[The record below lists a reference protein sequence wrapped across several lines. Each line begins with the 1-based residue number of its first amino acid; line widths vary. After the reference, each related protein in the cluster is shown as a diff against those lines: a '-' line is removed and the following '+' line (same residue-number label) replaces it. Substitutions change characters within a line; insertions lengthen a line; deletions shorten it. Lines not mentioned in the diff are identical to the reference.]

1 MTVKGWYHTQ
11 RNITHIFSL
20 TTNSVYRTSYT
31 AHFAIEN
38 NPEGFFPF
46 KSKFK
51 LESEMKWCS
60 YFSNEYISDLIFLK
74 TALFNVHLDITL

>member
-51 LESEMKWCS
+51 LESEMK
-60 YFSNEYISDLIFLK
+60 
-74 TALFNVHLDITL
+74 